1 MAAANTIPVQGL
13 QMNQKPLTPGD
24 VFIGLLSL
32 LLLAPLFLMELSA
45 PVVLITGYCFGAFI
59 FFWSKLRH

>member
-1 MAAANTIPVQGL
+1 
-13 QMNQKPLTPGD
+13 MNQKPLTPGD

-59 FFWSKLRH
+59 FFWSKVRH